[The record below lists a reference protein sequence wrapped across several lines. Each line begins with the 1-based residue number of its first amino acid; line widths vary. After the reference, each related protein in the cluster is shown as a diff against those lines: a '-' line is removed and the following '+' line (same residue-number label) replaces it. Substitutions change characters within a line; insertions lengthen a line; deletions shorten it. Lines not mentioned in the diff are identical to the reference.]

1 MRPEL
6 QRSFEAMGVTVEV
19 GGADHIAFEQIR
31 DLFAAREAVFSRFRS
46 GSELSRLNRSEA
58 TVVEVTPVFARA
70 VAVALAAAE
79 QTNGVGRPEPRSGAR
94 GCRLRPD
101 LRRARPGRAAR
112 PGPAHPGS
120 WRSLA
125 VVGGILFRA
134 AGTKLDLN
142 GVVKSMAV
150 DDAVALL
157 PGDGYVSAGGDL
169 ATRGAMDVL
178 LPSGGTVRLR
188 GGGIATSGSSRR
200 SWIRGGELQHH
211 LIDQWTGRPAR
222 SCWTDVTVAAGSC
235 LAADVAARA
244 AFILAEDGPG
254 WLDDRGL
261 AGSFVAPEGVW
272 AENRTWHELT
282 AYSAAA

>member
-1 MRPEL
+1 MRPE
-6 QRSFEAMGVTVEV
+6 QPRSFEAMGVTVEV
-19 GGADHIAFEQIR
+19 GGADRFAFEPIR
-31 DLFAAREAVFSRFRS
+31 ELFAEREAAFSRFRR
-46 GSELSRLNRSEA
+46 GSELSRINRSDA

-70 VAVALAAAE
+70 VSVALGAAE
-79 QTNGVGRPEPRSGAR
+79 QTRGLVDPSLGAALEAAGYDRNFDELVPDERP
-94 GCRLRPD
+94 L
-101 LRRARPGRAAR
+101 
-112 PGPAHPGS
+112 GPPHPGS
-120 WRSLA
+120 WRALA
-125 VVGGILFRA
+125 IVGGILFRA

-169 ATRGAMDVL
+169 ATRGEMDVL
-178 LPSGGTVRLR
+178 LPAGATVALR
-188 GGGIATSGSSRR
+188 GGGIATSGSSKRN
-200 SWIRGGELQHH
+200 WIRGGELQHH
-211 LIDQWTGRPAR
+211 LIHPRTGRPAR

-235 LAADVAARA
+235 VAADVAARA
-244 AFILAEDGPG
+244 AFILSEEGPR

-282 AYSAAA
+282 TSSVAA